1 MGGRGPGG
9 GPAASGRGAVPE
21 PQRVRRAD
29 AGMGASMADAGFD
42 PNAMSEHPLAK
53 ASKPTTDC
61 WSVGA
66 TVLKARLFLC
76 FQTCQAAVLN
86 TFMKRGPLNR
96 ILVLIILSWTS
107 DYPFLTEGETKEN
120 MVYPF

>member
-42 PNAMSEHPLAK
+42 PNAMSKHLNQLLI
-53 ASKPTTDC
+53 
-61 WSVGA
+61 VGA
-66 TVLKARLFLC
+66 LERQC
-76 FQTCQAAVLN
+76 
-86 TFMKRGPLNR
+86 
-96 ILVLIILSWTS
+96 
-107 DYPFLTEGETKEN
+107 
-120 MVYPF
+120 